1 LNNIKY
7 FACCCGGISSSANSR
22 NNRQTIG
29 PGQNNI
35 TGELIVVIDRNA
47 SGDFY
52 GFDYAMLSDRT
63 GENTNT
69 VPEPATMLLLG
80 LGLMGL
86 AGIRRK
92 FKN

>member
-7 FACCCGGISSSANSR
+7 FACCRSRISGSANSR
-22 NNRQTIG
+22 NNHQTIG

-69 VPEPATMLLLG
+69 VPEPATMLLLR
-80 LGLMGL
+80 LGLVG
-86 AGIRRK
+86 
-92 FKN
+92 